1 MREGYREKEREKRG
15 QPSSNIYNFFQ
26 LRVNEHPAFSKAYT
40 FHVVLLLLC
49 GDYTLDE
56 CAKCSIRARAT
67 RMHIYTTI
75 CARTRPHP
83 HIQRYTHTH
92 TRAGAGVYDKVRPWE
107 AYQRELQE
115 RHVAPPN
122 STNYHYGA
130 LCCRGLSLA
139 FFRSL
144 YFPSPSFCRFHNLRC
159 CLCLYFNDVEPKST
173 HRAFTRLRS
182 LVFVR
187 MSLWQV
193 CVSVCVCVWRRGKTE
208 VDMYRDDRE
217 LLRRRRVVDLL

>member
-1 MREGYREKEREKRG
+1 MSVPNAPSAHVPREC
-15 QPSSNIYNFFQ
+15 IYTQ
-26 LRVNEHPAFSKAYT
+26 LYAPGLVRT
-40 FHVVLLLLC
+40 
-49 GDYTLDE
+49 
-56 CAKCSIRARAT
+56 
-67 RMHIYTTI
+67 HIY
-75 CARTRPHP
+75 RDSL
-83 HIQRYTHTH
+83 TH
-92 TRAGAGVYDKVRPWE
+92 TRVGAGVYDKVRPWE

-144 YFPSPSFCRFHNLRC
+144 YFPSPSFCRFHNLHC